1 MVAAIVFG
9 ATAATFAIGV
19 GASLTQVQ
27 AAKNHDNADVIV
39 PTFAPQSGHGPV
51 ARNRGPRTP
60 TSADPAAITAAVN
73 AQTGTRAYYGTA
85 ETEVSV
91 AGVTGSTTVFAF
103 TGNASWAGYRMI
115 SGSWFH
121 GPGQAVVP
129 TTFLT
134 ATGARVG
141 DTVTLEDHGKAVP
154 VRIVGEVF
162 DPHTQTMEV
171 LTDAGTLA
179 AAEPNLHPDTYSI
192 AVKPGTE
199 VRGYIHK
206 LDTALRPLGV
216 SAQSDQF
223 QGKSDAILALDA
235 LTAILTLMLVAT
247 AGLGVLNAV
256 VLDTRERIHD
266 LGVHKALGMT
276 PRQAVTMVIASVV
289 VIGLIGGATGVPV
302 GAALQATIVP
312 AMGHSAG
319 INMPAS
325 VIDVYHPT
333 ELVLLGFGGLLI
345 AVLGAFLPAGWAA
358 RTRTATALRT
368 E

>member
-1 MVAAIVFG
+1 M
-9 ATAATFAIGV
+9 
-19 GASLTQVQ
+19 
-27 AAKNHDNADVIV
+27 
-39 PTFAPQSGHGPV
+39 
-51 ARNRGPRTP
+51 
-60 TSADPAAITAAVN
+60 
-73 AQTGTRAYYGTA
+73 
-85 ETEVSV
+85 
-91 AGVTGSTTVFAF
+91 
-103 TGNASWAGYRMI
+103 
-115 SGSWFH
+115 
-121 GPGQAVVP
+121 
-129 TTFLT
+129 
-134 ATGARVG
+134 
-141 DTVTLEDHGKAVP
+141 
-154 VRIVGEVF
+154 
-162 DPHTQTMEV
+162 
-171 LTDAGTLA
+171 
-179 AAEPNLHPDTYSI
+179 
-192 AVKPGTE
+192 
-199 VRGYIHK
+199 RGYIHK

-276 PRQAVTMVIASVV
+276 PRQAVTMVIASFV

-325 VIDVYHPT
+325 VYHPT
-333 ELVLLGFGGLLI
+333 ELVLLGLGGLLI
-345 AVLGAFLPAGWAA
+345 AVLGAFLPAGRAA